1 MMKSLLMLVAINFML
16 LLLTS
21 SIVSHPLTN
30 MPIPAEDADITS
42 FFPTN
47 TDHKFPIGGLITSL
61 CHFSNE
67 GLSNYNITAIMG
79 SLNAPYDF
87 KHHFQNY
94 SYKSFNYIVKSGNI
108 QYFII
113 IIVQSNII
121 ININHYHDESSSS
134 SSLCIYHHASQHHA
148 SSACITL

>member
-1 MMKSLLMLVAINFML
+1 MKLTAKTLCLSSEVIMIMNLLPLLVTINFML

-30 MPIPAEDADITS
+30 MPMSAEDADITS

-47 TDHKFPIGGLITSL
+47 ADHKFPIGGLITSL

-94 SYKSFNYIVKSGNI
+94 SYKSFNYIVKSGTLT
-108 QYFII
+108 
-113 IIVQSNII
+113 VRC
-121 ININHYHDESSSS
+121 DE
-134 SSLCIYHHASQHHA
+134 
-148 SSACITL
+148 

>member
-1 MMKSLLMLVAINFML
+1 MCQLCRDRNVTLADEVIARTRCLKLSSEVIMMMNLLPLLVTINFML
-16 LLLTS
+16 LLLTT

-30 MPIPAEDADITS
+30 MPMSAEDADITS

-47 TDHKFPIGGLITSL
+47 ADHKFPIGGLITSL

-94 SYKSFNYIVKSGNI
+94 SYKSFNYIVKSGTLT
-108 QYFII
+108 
-113 IIVQSNII
+113 VRC
-121 ININHYHDESSSS
+121 DE
-134 SSLCIYHHASQHHA
+134 
-148 SSACITL
+148 

>member
-1 MMKSLLMLVAINFML
+1 MCQLCRDRNLTLADEVIARTLCLKLSSEVIMMMNLLPLLVTINFML
-16 LLLTS
+16 LLLTT

-30 MPIPAEDADITS
+30 MPMSAEDADITS

-47 TDHKFPIGGLITSL
+47 ADHKFPIGGLITSL

-94 SYKSFNYIVKSGNI
+94 SYKSFNYIVKSGTLT
-108 QYFII
+108 
-113 IIVQSNII
+113 VRC
-121 ININHYHDESSSS
+121 DE
-134 SSLCIYHHASQHHA
+134 
-148 SSACITL
+148 

>member
-1 MMKSLLMLVAINFML
+1 MMFLLVTINFMI

-30 MPIPAEDADITS
+30 MPMSAEDADITS

-94 SYKSFNYIVKSGNI
+94 SYKSFNYIVKSG
-108 QYFII
+108 
-113 IIVQSNII
+113 
-121 ININHYHDESSSS
+121 
-134 SSLCIYHHASQHHA
+134 
-148 SSACITL
+148 TPPM